1 MSGRAAVAF
10 RLVEGQR
17 RCHRTFA
24 QSSHSSTGGSALLLV
39 HSGMPTP
46 IRSVLRCLSPLAA
59 SFWAAAAP
67 AQPGTIEQ
75 TPVGQVGAS
84 AFRVPTAQV
93 VRPAG
98 DVIEIQRSRPID
110 LVATADGRF
119 AVAKDNAGLVALSVA
134 PGSAL
139 AAASRLSI
147 EGGTSMVG
155 LAIINAPAPDQP
167 ARIFA
172 TSAKNTLIEAAL
184 APDGTLSL
192 TRTIELPKATVGGEP
207 FPCGV
212 AITRDGQ
219 RAFVALSRS
228 NQLAEIDLDSGA
240 VLRTIDVGIAP
251 YAVVLSPDQSRVF
264 VTCWGGARPD
274 ASDTTADSAG
284 SQAKVD
290 ARGIASSG
298 GVCIVDLA
306 TASGETPAVRYV
318 ETGLSAS
325 AVALTSDA
333 SIAYVANAN
342 HDTVSV
348 VDVRE
353 ARVLSQI
360 VVKPDP
366 RLPFGSMPNGL
377 ALSADGTRLFVAC
390 GGNNAVAVIDTG
402 RSSTSSARP
411 AESQARI
418 LGWIPAGWCP
428 GPVTVT
434 NENLLIANIRG
445 IGSRNDRADQSFN
458 SHRHVGTLQRV
469 ALLDIADAPRLQ
481 EMTAQ
486 TLADSRVPQA
496 LAAIQRDQLRKDVK
510 PVPIPKVA
518 GEPSVFEHVIYIIK
532 ENRTYDQI
540 FGALAAGENPKGRG
554 RPDLCIYGREIT
566 PNHHALAEQFVL
578 LDNYYCNGVL
588 SADGHSWATE
598 GNVTPYLER
607 SFGGFTR
614 SYTFGD
620 DPLTYSSSGFIW
632 DHVLAAGYS
641 FRNYGEF
648 NYTDEK
654 PDSSFP
660 EIWADWKSTG
670 NTGKG
675 GKITFEHKINTE
687 NVKRYSNLD
696 APGWN
701 MDIPDQIRADV
712 FLREFAEFEKN
723 GTLPNFIVIY
733 LPNDHTSG
741 TGEGNPTPR
750 ALVADNDLALGRIVE
765 AVSKSKFWPKTVFFI
780 NEDDPQDGWDHV
792 DGHRSICLV
801 VSPFTKRGEVISE
814 FYNQSGVI
822 HTIQRIFG
830 VASPNQRTA
839 QSNLMSACFNQTP
852 DFTPFKFLPSNIDL
866 TEMNPKK
873 SALGPAE
880 LHWALV
886 SEAQDLIR
894 VDAANEDQF
903 NRVLW
908 HAAKGANTPYPEAY
922 AGAHG
927 KGLASR
933 GLSLDPQSKDDDE
946 HEEGHKA
953 DDEDR

>member
-1 MSGRAAVAF
+1 MLILRTLRPRISRTRASILA
-10 RLVEGQR
+10 
-17 RCHRTFA
+17 CFA
-24 QSSHSSTGGSALLLV
+24 
-39 HSGMPTP
+39 
-46 IRSVLRCLSPLAA
+46 LAA
-59 SFWAAAAP
+59 SLPVAV
-67 AQPGTIEQ
+67 AQQGTTEQ
-75 TPVGQVGAS
+75 TPAGPVGTD

-98 DVIEIQRSRPID
+98 EVIEIERSRPID
-110 LVATADGRF
+110 LLATADGRF
-119 AVAKDNAGLVALSVA
+119 AVAKDNAGLVAFAIS

-139 AAASRLSI
+139 STVSRLAL

-155 LAIINAPAPDQP
+155 LAIIAPTQPDQP
-167 ARIFA
+167 TRIFA
-172 TSAKNTLIEAAL
+172 TGAKNSLNEVAL

-192 TRTIELPKATVGGEP
+192 TRAIELPKATVGGEP
-207 FPCGV
+207 FPCGI

-219 RAFVALSRS
+219 RAFVAVSRS
-228 NQLAEIDLDSGA
+228 NQIAEISLDSGTIT
-240 VLRTIDVGIAP
+240 RTIDVGIAP
-251 YAVVLSPDQSRVF
+251 YAVSLSPDGARLF
-264 VTCWGGARPD
+264 VSCWGGARAD
-274 ASDTTADSAG
+274 AADAGQMTADTSG
-284 SQAKVD
+284 TQARID

-298 GVCIVDLA
+298 GLSIIELGADA
-306 TASGETPAVRYV
+306 AQSPTVRYV

-325 AVALTSDA
+325 AVVLSPDA
-333 SIAYVANAN
+333 SLAYVANAN

-353 ARVLSQI
+353 GKVLEQI

-366 RLPFGSMPNGL
+366 SLPFGSMPNGL
-377 ALSADGTRLFVAC
+377 ALSADGSRLFVAC
-390 GGNNAVAVIDTG
+390 GGNNAVAVVETG
-402 RSSTSSARP
+402 RAAAAATRSTEAM
-411 AESQARI
+411 AKVV
-418 LGWIPAGWCP
+418 GWIPAGWCP
-428 GPVTVT
+428 GPLSLTSDS
-434 NENLLIANIRG
+434 LLIASIRG

-469 ALLDIADAPRLQ
+469 ALQEIKDDTRLRT
-481 EMTAQ
+481 MTAQ
-486 TLADSRVPQA
+486 SLEDARVPQA
-496 LAAIQRDQLRKDVK
+496 LAAIQRDEIRKNVK

-532 ENRTYDQI
+532 ENRTYDQV
-540 FGALAAGENPKGRG
+540 FGGLAAGENPKGRG
-554 RPDLCIYGREIT
+554 RPDLCIYGREVT

-660 EIWADWKSTG
+660 EIWADWKATG

-687 NVKRYSNLD
+687 NVKRYSNMD

-712 FLREFAEFEKN
+712 FLREFAEFEKS
-723 GTLPNFIVIY
+723 GTLPNFITIY

-741 TGEGNPTPR
+741 TAEGNPTPR
-750 ALVADNDLALGRIVE
+750 ALIADNDLALGRIVE
-765 AVSKSKFWPKTVFFI
+765 AVSKSKFWPKTVFFV

-801 VSPFTKRGEVISE
+801 VSPYTKRGEVVSE

-830 VASPNQRTA
+830 IASPNQRTA
-839 QSNLMSACFNQTP
+839 QSNLMSDCFTNTP
-852 DFTPFKFLPSNIDL
+852 NLATFTALPANIDL

-886 SEAQDLIR
+886 SEAQDLER

-908 HAAKGANTPYPEAY
+908 HAAKGANTPYPEQY

-927 KGLASR
+927 KGLAPL
-933 GLSLDPQSKDDDE
+933 GLTLDKAASDE
-946 HEEGHKA
+946 E
-953 DDEDR
+953 DEDGEK